1 MQFSFLWN
9 LCFSSILGKLMA
21 KQSVAL
27 DCLSYHATATPD
39 DTERLRRDEIPSSLH
54 YNLYR

>member
-1 MQFSFLWN
+1 
-9 LCFSSILGKLMA
+9 MA